1 MDLSSVYYIEGLSSL
16 ILYIYVP
23 TWLKWLFRMDSSVS
37 DDESDAW
44 TDRVL
49 PGDITMFER
58 HICGR
63 CGDSSFLN
71 VGGFCGDCGLLIEAV
86 RTPCITFKY
95 LLERVKLPEAII
107 DTFVPYLL
115 KIPENSWVTFRKE
128 YLRKMLL
135 AWSDNPWTQFRMLTY
150 QTNGMAAS
158 ISDTEDC
165 IDRVRSFVVELPA
178 HQVQPPKSPGM
189 LFRSCFTVM

>member
-1 MDLSSVYYIEGLSSL
+1 MGSSESSG
-16 ILYIYVP
+16 
-23 TWLKWLFRMDSSVS
+23 
-37 DDESDAW
+37 DESDPW
-44 TDRVL
+44 TNRV
-49 PGDITMFER
+49 GMGSTTKFER

-71 VGGFCGDCGLLIEAV
+71 AGGFCGDCEYDNAV
-86 RTPCITFKY
+86 ATTPCITFKY

-115 KIPENSWVTFRKE
+115 KIPENSWVTFRKA

-165 IDRVRSFVVELPA
+165 IDRVLSFVVELPA
-178 HQVQPPKSPGM
+178 HQVQPPKSPGI